1 MADLE
6 TIMDPHDTTE
16 NKNSNPTTISDHNV
30 KSPNRKENTLLP
42 PPPPIP
48 TISINNNTTTYSL
61 NKSFNGGLFI
71 DYKNESKTFSVFSF
85 SS

>member
-16 NKNSNPTTISDHNV
+16 NKNSNPNPTTLSDHNI

-48 TISINNNTTTYSL
+48 TISINNNNIYSI
-61 NKSFNGGLFI
+61 NKSFNGGLLDFI
-71 DYKNESKTFSVFSF
+71 IDLLIYN
-85 SS
+85 